1 MKKVKKVKKAKELR
15 EDVLEA
21 LGKQVEMLK
30 QNGVSLAEK
39 EHAYDAISGLTALLH
54 ELKNV

>member
-1 MKKVKKVKKAKELR
+1 MKKAKELR

-21 LGKQVEMLK
+21 LRKQVELLD
-30 QNGVSLAEK
+30 QNGISLAEK
-39 EHAYDAISGLTALLH
+39 ENACNAVSVLTALLR

>member
-1 MKKVKKVKKAKELR
+1 MKKAKELR

-21 LGKQVEMLK
+21 LRKQVELLNK
-30 QNGVSLAEK
+30 NGVSLAEK
-39 EHAYDAISGLTALLH
+39 EHEYDAISGLTALLR